1 MELKTIHDAEKNR
14 FSIFI
19 ENDEAYLAYRIQSD
33 GVLDFYSTYVPD
45 SGRGKGVARILV
57 DAGIEFAKSAS
68 MKIKPSCSYVEKYF
82 EKNPELSSLRAK

>member
-19 ENDEAYLAYRIQSD
+19 ENEEAYLAYRIQPG
-33 GVLDFYSTYVPD
+33 GVLEFYSTYVPD
-45 SGRGKGVARILV
+45 SGRGKGTARRLV
-57 DAGIEFAKSAS
+57 DAGVEFAKSVN

-82 EKNPELSSLRAK
+82 EKSPELSSLLAK